1 MRHPEIPSEIL
12 LGIVTTLMTDKHH
25 SFAIKPRPTA
35 NDCGVVAER
44 TVTMQL
50 DEIREDPRNVVE
62 HERSPYIPG
71 DLHPLNGGEML
82 VHVAPQFTELALKR
96 HNLVVDVYGP
106 LTRRMLQLLDLPLEL
121 CDGLLEVHR
130 RRTSCHPVSYTHLR
144 AHETGRNLV
153 CRLLLEKKKKK

>member
-82 VHVAPQFTELALKR
+82 VHTSPRSSLSLRSSDTTSSSTFTARSPAECFSSSIFRSSSAMGFSKSIVVAPVAI
-96 HNLVVDVYGP
+96 
-106 LTRRMLQLLDLPLEL
+106 
-121 CDGLLEVHR
+121 
-130 RRTSCHPVSYTHLR
+130 RTS
-144 AHETGRNLV
+144 
-153 CRLLLEKKKKK
+153 